1 MARWCGNDR
10 GPDKLVEGAYLHVK
24 GEITAIAFSK
34 KGKFQ
39 CPDVQRKYQQ
49 EMQTLHEYI
58 RKGSTVK
65 HICLTYILI

>member
-49 EMQTLHEYI
+49 LQFWKCRPCMN
-58 RKGSTVK
+58 
-65 HICLTYILI
+65 ILGRVQR